1 MTVIEPFADRIEAG
15 RLLAEALVK
24 KHFVDPVILAL
35 PRGGVPIAIEV
46 ARKIHAPIDIV
57 LVRKIGVPFQPE
69 LALGA
74 IVDGDDPEIFYND
87 DVIAMTR
94 LTRANVAELAE
105 EQLKEI
111 ERRKEVY
118 LKGRARVDIAGRTA
132 IVVDDGLATGATA
145 RVVLQLLRKKEPK
158 RLVLAVPVAP
168 ADTLAALSAIADEI
182 VCLAQP
188 SPFYAIGVHY
198 RRFGQLDDNDV
209 ISLLKEADALATN
222 AGR

>member
-1 MTVIEPFADRIEAG
+1 LTVIEPFADRIEAG
-15 RLLAEALVK
+15 RLLGEALAK

-35 PRGGVPIAIEV
+35 PRGGVPIALEV
-46 ARKIHAPIDIV
+46 ARKIHGPVDIV
-57 LVRKIGVPFQPE
+57 FVRKIGVPFQPE

-87 DVIAMTR
+87 DVIAMAR
-94 LTRANVAELAE
+94 LTQAKVDELAE

-111 ERRKEVY
+111 ERRKRVY
-118 LKGRARVDIAGRTA
+118 LQGRARVDIAGRTA

-145 RVVLQLLRKKEPK
+145 RVALQSLRKREPK
-158 RLVLAVPVAP
+158 HLVLAVPVAP
-168 ADTLAALSAIADEI
+168 ADTLAALSSIVDEI

-198 RRFGQLDDNDV
+198 QRFGQLDDGDV
-209 ISLLKEADALATN
+209 ISLLKEADSLATN
-222 AGR
+222 AER

>member
-15 RLLAEALVK
+15 RLLAEALAK

-209 ISLLKEADALATN
+209 ISLLKEADALATK

>member
-118 LKGRARVDIAGRTA
+118 LKGRARVDIAGRTV

>member
-158 RLVLAVPVAP
+158 LLVLAVPVAP

>member
-15 RLLAEALVK
+15 RLLAEALAE

-87 DVIAMTR
+87 DVIAMAR
-94 LTRANVAELAE
+94 LTQAEVGELAE

-111 ERRKEVY
+111 ERRKRVY
-118 LKGRARVDIAGRTA
+118 LRGRARLDITGRTA
-132 IVVDDGLATGATA
+132 VVVDDGLATGATA
-145 RVVLQLLRKKEPK
+145 RVVLQSLRKKEPK

-188 SPFYAIGVHY
+188 SPFHAIGVHY
-198 RRFGQLDDNDV
+198 RRFGQLDDDDV